1 MPPATSSCSAVGPV
15 EVSEEGEKLL
25 ALLFPHLSGLRVHQ
39 VDDTGDAV
47 VISASSAASSAR
59 CPRCGSASSRVH
71 GGYWRLVADG
81 AAGGRPVLV
90 ALRVRRFRCQ
100 QPACPAGTFT
110 AQEDGVTSRY
120 CRRSIPLTSM
130 LTGVGLELA
139 GRAGA
144 RLAGLLGIS
153 VHPSTML
160 RLIAAAPEPD
170 PGAAPEVLGV
180 DDFAF
185 RKGHVYGTV
194 LIDIMT
200 GETVDLLPDREAG
213 TLESWLREHPGA
225 KVICRDRSGAYANS
239 RELHVTGEL
248 CPVSRLSRTSW

>member
-47 VISASSAASSAR
+47 VISASSAR